1 MTGRRDLVRALLAC
15 LAGVLVATGCS
26 VSTNDEPVAVGG
38 VFDNV
43 VQTTSTTSTTSM
55 PPAATKPTM
64 LYFLREAEGST
75 ELVEVEREIAV
86 GADVEQILSVL
97 FKTQPGV
104 GEGATPDEEGLTT
117 AFPDTATLLSADI
130 ESGTRRLVVNTR
142 GLFGAVQSERL
153 RNALAQIVWTAT
165 ADPAVNE
172 VLFQDAGERRQ
183 AIAGSGELVEDAVDR
198 GDYRTL
204 D

>member
-1 MTGRRDLVRALLAC
+1 MSPLRR
-15 LAGVLVATGCS
+15 AGHVLVAVLLALAVLAGCT

-43 VQTTSTTSTTSM
+43 VQTTSTTTTTSL
-55 PPAATKPTM
+55 PQADTKPAL
-64 LYFLREAEGST
+64 LYFLREEAGST
-75 ELVEVEREIAV
+75 ELVEIRREVDV
-86 GADVEQILSVL
+86 GADVEEILSVL
-97 FKTQPGV
+97 FKATPGA
-104 GEGATPDEEGLTT
+104 GDGATDDEEGLTT
-117 AFPDTATLLSADI
+117 AFPDTATLLSADVVAD
-130 ESGTRRLVVNTR
+130 TTRLVVDTR

-165 ADPAVNE
+165 SDPAISE
-172 VLFQDAGERRQ
+172 VLFLDAGERRS
-183 AIAGSGELVEDAVDR
+183 AIAGSGEEVVEPVDR

>member
-1 MTGRRDLVRALLAC
+1 MTTRRPLAPRILSC
-15 LAGVLVATGCS
+15 LVAVAFVAGCS

-43 VQTTSTTSTTSM
+43 VQTTSTTTTTTM
-55 PPAATKPTM
+55 PPANTRPTM

-75 ELVEVEREIAV
+75 ELVEIEREIAV

-97 FKTQPGV
+97 FKTQPGD
-104 GEGATPDEEGLTT
+104 GEGATAEEEGLTT
-117 AFPDTATLLSADI
+117 AFPDTATLLSASI
-130 ESGTRRLVVNTR
+130 EPGTRRLVVNTR